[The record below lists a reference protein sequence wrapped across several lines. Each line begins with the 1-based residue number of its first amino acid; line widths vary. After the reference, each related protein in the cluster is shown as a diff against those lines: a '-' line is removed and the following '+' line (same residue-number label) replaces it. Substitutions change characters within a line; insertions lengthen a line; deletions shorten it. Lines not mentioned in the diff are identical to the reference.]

1 MYLILDEE
9 SNNWKE
15 EANKKIEKIR
25 KSDANILITGSNS
38 LNKISLKISIQQ
50 TSHNFAF
57 GTAVNCERI
66 SDCFESGQDDEYC
79 SFAKTNYN
87 MLVCGYRMKIK
98 YVEMK
103 QGEYNYKEGDNTVEW
118 AKKNNMEVRGHSLL
132 WAKADNNPSW
142 LQTLYG
148 EEFVNAIFD
157 RVDNTMTRYDGKIPH
172 WDVIN
177 EMIDQGNVNHTF
189 YMDHSGDSN
198 IRTKIFQKAKALS
211 PETMLFLNDYGVV
224 DDRSGRFELYQHQI
238 RDLLENGTPIDGIGL
253 QVRNL

>member
-1 MYLILDEE
+1 
-9 SNNWKE
+9 
-15 EANKKIEKIR
+15 
-25 KSDANILITGSNS
+25 
-38 LNKISLKISIQQ
+38 
-50 TSHNFAF
+50 
-57 GTAVNCERI
+57 
-66 SDCFESGQDDEYC
+66 
-79 SFAKTNYN
+79 

-157 RVDNTMTRYDGKIPH
+157 RVDNAMTRYDGKIPH

-189 YMDHSGDSN
+189 YMDNSGDSN